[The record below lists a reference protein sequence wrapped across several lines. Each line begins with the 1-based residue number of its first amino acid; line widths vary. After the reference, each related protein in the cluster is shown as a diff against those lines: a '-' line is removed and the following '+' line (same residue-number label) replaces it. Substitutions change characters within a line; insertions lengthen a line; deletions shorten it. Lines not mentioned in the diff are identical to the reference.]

1 MKRSVRALLVLGLF
15 SPLPGCTSRS
25 IQVVE
30 LERSDP
36 FMTPP
41 SEPAPGPAPV
51 RGRRAEILAQE
62 ELTLEDVLAV
72 AEEVNPDLNQAR
84 QDVDLGNALVWDASL
99 YPNPSLVA
107 ALDDYHPHGGTWAT
121 SKRTIGV
128 GIPIVTG
135 GRIQAN
141 VRLAES
147 QRDQLALGYVWRRRE
162 ILTQVK
168 QAFLN
173 VMAHQQNLELTK
185 KTVELIKNFHSLA
198 EERFK
203 LRAIPEMELLK
214 ATVELAKAETD
225 QRTVEKNL
233 AVSIQT
239 LKSLMGNIDLPREKF
254 RGTLPPRYTIPAM
267 EDLRKK
273 VLDHHPLLEAAR
285 KQKELHE
292 REVELLKASAFPD
305 VQAQVLAGVDS
316 GKETV
321 IQGGLSVPIPIFDRN
336 QAKIAVA
343 RIEIRRAEFLIDS
356 QWNDLLLRLNQ
367 SHHDLEEAQAR
378 VVSYEEKILPSAQKA
393 MEQTGEG
400 YRQGKFSYL
409 DVLDAERTLVE
420 ARAAYSDALLDLN
433 TAASELEKLLG
444 AKLVPGP

>member
-1 MKRSVRALLVLGLF
+1 VKRSLGATLLLGLVLSFL
-15 SPLPGCTSRS
+15 GCTSRN

-36 FMTPP
+36 FLIPEP
-41 SEPAPGPAPV
+41 DSEARPAPP
-51 RGRRAEILAQE
+51 RSRREQILAQE
-62 ELTLEDVLAV
+62 ELALEDVLAV
-72 AEEVNPDLNQAR
+72 AEEVNPELNQAR

-107 ALDDYHPHGGTWAT
+107 ALDDYHPRGGSWAT

-147 QRDQLALGYVWRRRE
+147 HRDQLTLGYVWRRRE

-214 ATVELAKAETD
+214 ATVELAKSETD

-233 AVSIQT
+233 AVAIQT

-254 RGTLPPRYTIPAM
+254 RGTLPPRYTVPPM

-273 VLDHHPLLEAAR
+273 ILDHHPLLEAAR

-292 REVELLKASAFPD
+292 REVELLKASVFPD

-316 GKETV
+316 GKESV
-321 IQGGLSVPIPIFDRN
+321 IQGGLSVPLPFFDRN
-336 QAKIAVA
+336 QAKIAIA

-356 QWNDLLLRLNQ
+356 QWNDLLLRLSQ
-367 SHHDLEEAQAR
+367 SHHDLLEAQAR

-444 AKLVPGP
+444 MKLQPGP